1 MNDSIRR
8 YKREKTMHG
17 LAGMIF
23 LCALCAMLIFT
34 VGLGAMD
41 ISLDTV
47 WHILF
52 AKLTG
57 NERLLAGIKPNVIS
71 VIWDI
76 RLPRIICGICV
87 GMGLSIA
94 GTIFQSLLQN
104 PLADPYTLGVSSGAA
119 FGASLAIFMN
129 IMYGI
134 IVPVPLL
141 AFAFAFITLVLV
153 IIIADRGGGLLSS
166 GLIIA
171 GIIVSAVL
179 SSGISFLKM
188 LAGENVSAIVFW
200 LMGSLSSRSW
210 GDVMLVLPAVGIAGS
225 AAFLFSNDLNIMTAG
240 DKNAEALGVN
250 TKRLR
255 LLYLILGSCITAA
268 CVSVCGI
275 IGFIGLVVPHMLR
288 FWFTPDNRVL
298 IPLSALTGGMLLCI
312 ADNGTR
318 LLTPG
323 EIPVGVLTT
332 LIGGPF
338 FIYIFAKRQKGLQY
352 E

>member
-1 MNDSIRR
+1 MNDSIQR
-8 YKREKTMHG
+8 YKKNNTKYLIIG
-17 LAGMIF
+17 IVF
-23 LCALCAMLIFT
+23 LCVLWALLICM
-34 VGLGAMD
+34 VSLGAMN
-41 ISLDTV
+41 ISLVTTRD
-47 WHILF
+47 ILF

-57 NERLLAGIKPNVIS
+57 NQQLLESIKPNMVS

-104 PLADPYTLGVSSGAA
+104 PLADPYTLGVSTGAA

-129 IMYGI
+129 IMFGI
-134 IVPVPLL
+134 IVPIPLL
-141 AFAFAFITLVLV
+141 AFIFAFITLVLV
-153 IIIADRGGGLLSS
+153 IIIASRGGGMLSS
-166 GLIIA
+166 NLIIA
-171 GIIVSAVL
+171 GIIVSAIL
-179 SSGISFLKM
+179 SSGISFIKM
-188 LAGENVSAIVFW
+188 IAGENVSAIVFW

-210 GDVMLVLPAVGIAGS
+210 RDVMLVLPVVCIAGT
-225 AAFLFSNDLNIMTAG
+225 AAFLFSNDLNVMTMG
-240 DKNAEALGVN
+240 DKNATTLGVN

-275 IGFIGLVVPHMLR
+275 IGFIGLIVPHMLR
-288 FWFTPDNRVL
+288 FWFTSDNRVL
-298 IPLSALTGGMLLCI
+298 IPLSALMGGMLLSI

-318 LLTPG
+318 LFTTS

-338 FIYIFAKRQKGLQY
+338 FIYIFVKRRKGGRD